1 MMQTTAVQQALQLA
15 QQLAQ
20 QNLGQSQVLPKVQ
33 PEQDRALPE
42 GSPLL
47 DALTA
52 RGNIL
57 EMTQQVEEAVLRPL
71 DCGAWPHALRAALAA
86 RIASLNALP
95 ALASMYLESV
105 DDSAFRSLGDLSVDG
120 RTLQLEHVVAF
131 MDRVAGQTH
140 LVKEA
145 DIRLLQERAVLDAD
159 IVKLCE
165 LNAFMAYQVRLVS
178 GLALLAAATA

>member
-15 QQLAQ
+15 QQ
-20 QNLGQSQVLPKVQ
+20 NPGQSQVLPQVQ
-33 PEQDRALPE
+33 AERDRALPE
-42 GSPLL
+42 ASPLL

-57 EMTQQVEEAVLRPL
+57 EMTQQVEEAVLRPV
-71 DCGAWPHALRAALAA
+71 DCGGWPHALRAALAA

-105 DDSAFRSLGDLSVDG
+105 DDAAFRRLGDLSVDG
-120 RTLQLEHVVAF
+120 RTLQLEHVVSF
-131 MDRVAGQTH
+131 MDRVAGQTRS
-140 LVKEA
+140 VNEA
-145 DIRLLQERAVLDAD
+145 DIRLLQERGVLDPD